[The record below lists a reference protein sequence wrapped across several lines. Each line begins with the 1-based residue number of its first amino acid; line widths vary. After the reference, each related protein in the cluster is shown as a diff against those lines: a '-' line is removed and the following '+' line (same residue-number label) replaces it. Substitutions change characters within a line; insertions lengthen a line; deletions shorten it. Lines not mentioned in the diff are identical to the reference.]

1 MTRRILQLIA
11 IMALLSAASACRRA
25 PDTGTTRTAKPLT
38 ETMSWGPIELTL
50 QAEPATVDLTRDI
63 RLSLKLTAPSEFDI
77 SFPAIEDRLQGFTL
91 AGTLRKPD
99 ITRDGKTIREVQHLL
114 TPLVADRYRIAPMA
128 LEYLDHGR
136 QPPQPGWFPTRPV
149 VFTMPA
155 ITNAAGR
162 VNVKFEP
169 VRLGPSP
176 RTVIGWTLAAILA
189 AGAAWAIWHWGRRL
203 RRAIALR
210 LLSPK
215 ERALR
220 ELEELL
226 AQHLPEKNLIKDFY
240 VELTMVVR
248 RFIERRHRVRAPE
261 QTTEEFLK
269 MIAGDP
275 RFSDEVTRKLRT
287 FLQSAD
293 LVKFAAYTPESEHI
307 ARATTTAREYIESDA
322 DPAEPSGARKGGKA

>member
-1 MTRRILQLIA
+1 MSRLIQLMA
-11 IMALLSAASACRRA
+11 AMALLLTTAACRHNPEAGAAQPAR
-25 PDTGTTRTAKPLT
+25 PLT
-38 ETMSWGPIELTL
+38 ETTDWGPIQLTL

-63 RLSLKLTAPSEFDI
+63 RLSMKLTAPSEFDI
-77 SFPAIEDRLQGFTL
+77 TFPAIEDRLQGFAL

-99 ITRDGKTIREVQHLL
+99 ITRDGKTIREIQHLL

-136 QPPQPGWFPTRPV
+136 QPPQPGWFPTKPV
-149 VFTMPA
+149 VFAMPA

-162 VNVKFEP
+162 VNVRFEP

-176 RTVIGWTLAAILA
+176 RTVIGWTLITLLV
-189 AGAAWAIWHWGRRL
+189 AGAAWALWHWGRRL
-203 RRAIALR
+203 HRAIALR

-307 ARATTTAREYIESDA
+307 ARATTTAREYIESDV
-322 DPAEPSGARKGGKA
+322 DPAEAAGARKGGKA